1 MESELTL
8 LKATLGELVESP
20 VVREF
25 ASVWEEMGLSEEVR
39 KTRRETIQLHL
50 TNLLKEIVDEEI
62 KLKEKLVESVGIN
75 EKELKNICQTLS
87 LPVELVSLN

>member
-75 EKELKNICQTLS
+75 EKELKSICQTLS